1 MPLRFSLFR
10 SAVLVAASIAAMFP
24 FSLGALGCTPP
35 GSTTGSPSGG
45 ATSTAR
51 ATTEPSAAS
60 ATASPA
66 SASAAPGA
74 PGASTGAATESVPQ
88 GFLPHDD
95 VRLAYE
101 AYLAGRADEA
111 KRAFRALADKSGETF
126 GPVDLDDRG
135 SGELAVSKRFAMLK
149 TGQCLFVT
157 SGGSSSR
164 PCGDLVVDLSTR
176 KILRYVPV
184 ELPSY
189 DRTNAFFLGDDL
201 VVHRG
206 AGTRALIRL
215 PEWRDVDVMN
225 GEPVARIPGTT
236 RIIVA
241 LTTSG
246 AGSGD
251 ERAAFEVRDTA
262 THAPVSRLSPRGPG
276 PVGADA
282 MSLTP
287 VRVLLGGKVL
297 VASVRGEI
305 MGFDLARGTRL
316 FSLATDQR
324 DLTMLLPPDERTVT
338 FFDVCDWSV
347 RREPMPIGDG
357 VDKAQRVRTSVC
369 EKSKDARIDLTT
381 GQIAWTP
388 HDRTR
393 IPSTEGRATLR
404 AIPPEREPWAKLGRP
419 LGGAFCAAGSL
430 LVPAE
435 LCK

>member
-1 MPLRFSLFR
+1 MPLRFSRFR
-10 SAVLVAASIAAMFP
+10 SAVIFP
-24 FSLGALGCTPP
+24 ISLGALGCTPP
-35 GSTTGSPSGG
+35 GGTMGSPSGG
-45 ATSTAR
+45 GTSTAR

-60 ATASPA
+60 ATASPS

-74 PGASTGAATESVPQ
+74 ATESLPQ
-88 GFLPHDD
+88 GFVPHDD
-95 VRLAYE
+95 VRLAY
-101 AYLAGRADEA
+101 ATYLAGRADEA
-111 KRAFRALADKSGETF
+111 KRAFRTLADKSGETF

-135 SGELAVSKRFAMLK
+135 SGELALSKRFAMLK

-184 ELPSY
+184 ELPAY

-206 AGTRALIRL
+206 AGTRALVRL

-246 AGSGD
+246 ARSGD

-262 THAPVSRLSPRGPG
+262 THTPVSRLEPRGPG
-276 PVGADA
+276 PVGADS

-287 VRVLLGGKVL
+287 VRVLLGGKVF
-297 VASVRGEI
+297 VASASGEI

-324 DLTMLLPPDERTVT
+324 DLTMLLPRDERTVT

-347 RREPMPIGDG
+347 RREPVPIGDG
-357 VDKAQRVRTSVC
+357 VDKAPRVRTSVC

-388 HDRTR
+388 HDPSRT
-393 IPSTEGRATLR
+393 PSTEGRATLQ
-404 AIPPEREPWAKLGRP
+404 ASPPEREPWAKLGRP
-419 LGGAFCAAGSL
+419 LGGAFCVAGSL